1 MIVALTILAIICCGI
16 AYYLGKSVESAKYI
30 LETRKKNETISDKNR
45 LIHHL
50 FEESHEL
57 TAKYKKL
64 EASVSQMLAA
74 SQEAKERE
82 VEDPLLPFSPKVSNM
97 ENKPKSY
104 SSEQCLGFDQKVK
117 ILMSENSS
125 IRKDNCE
132 LQVRYENL
140 ESEFEK
146 LKYEKQ
152 EIEQS
157 NHDLQDK
164 LDTTQRQNDY
174 AIKLLEEKKQTYP
187 FLAKLYEEFISQ
199 KNERIAELMCEKAR
213 PAISSANKVREIAKE
228 ASSWIYKA
236 KLYQH
241 QLDFYEELFPWLEE
255 FKELPPMDAYDMV
268 RGQDD
273 SDEYSNY
280 RKYLSPEEYNNLSQA
295 EKNQLALERYKK
307 RPKSNWDA
315 GIEFERYIG
324 YKYESH
330 GFDVDYCGATQ
341 GLEDMGRDIIAV
353 KDSKVFVIQCKRW
366 SADKTIHEK
375 HIFQLYGTT
384 ILYKIDHPSMNIV
397 PLFVTTTKLSD
408 TAARVAEMLQIK
420 IVKDYPL
427 DDYPMIKCNINK
439 GNKIYH
445 MPFDQQYDNV
455 KIKPG
460 TGECYVSTVEEAERL
475 GFRHAYKWN
484 PD

>member
-1 MIVALTILAIICCGI
+1 MIESLIIVFLACCYI
-16 AYYLGKSVESAKYI
+16 AYVVGKRGKHKLAVKNFELEKESAQI
-30 LETRKKNETISDKNR
+30 RTEMA
-45 LIHHL
+45 
-50 FEESHEL
+50 EL
-57 TAKYKKL
+57 K
-64 EASVSQMLAA
+64 
-74 SQEAKERE
+74 
-82 VEDPLLPFSPKVSNM
+82 
-97 ENKPKSY
+97 
-104 SSEQCLGFDQKVK
+104 
-117 ILMSENSS
+117 
-125 IRKDNCE
+125 
-132 LQVRYENL
+132 
-140 ESEFEK
+140 
-146 LKYEKQ
+146 
-152 EIEQS
+152 
-157 NHDLQDK
+157 
-164 LDTTQRQNDY
+164 
-174 AIKLLEEKKQTYP
+174 KLLEEKEQSYP
-187 FLAKLYEEFISQ
+187 FLAIRHEELISL
-199 KNERIAELMCEKAR
+199 KYDAIADQLCAKSR
-213 PAISSANKVREIAKE
+213 PAFTAAKKVRELSKE
-228 ASSWIYKA
+228 VTSWVYKA
-236 KLYQH
+236 KIYQH
-241 QLDFYEELFPWLEE
+241 QLEFYEELFPWLEE
-255 FKELPPMDAYDMV
+255 FKELPPMDAYDTIHE
-268 RGQDD
+268 QKEY
-273 SDEYSNY
+273 DEYSRYKN
-280 RKYLSPEEYNNLSQA
+280 YLSPAEYNKLSQT
-295 EKNQLALERYKK
+295 EKNQLALDRYKK

-353 KDSKVFVIQCKRW
+353 KDAKGFVIQCKRW
-366 SADKTIHEK
+366 SADKTMHEK

-439 GNKIYH
+439 GNKISH